1 MSYIKRVLAD
11 RPLGFWNLDTTT
23 DLAGNN
29 NLTFNGDHDFTDIL
43 PLNTSTYKNSN
54 NTGYTVVNGAKIT
67 SSSSISIPGQQKYH
81 AFTSGA
87 EKLTFGMEFW
97 FSLPPDSTY
106 FGFQTLLTIENVGQ
120 IFRSGDLIIFYI
132 AGAGFV
138 KKQIKSL
145 KSQNHIFAYYSN
157 RTMGIFVN
165 GVQGESLTLP
175 QNFVFTHTYN
185 QVSFTIPGNY
195 IEGDYIIY
203 NSLAF
208 YDKVLNE
215 KELKS
220 HIMWGLNDSKPQ
232 SYVKKIS
239 ASGFDIQNTKDRT
252 WFQQSFDT
260 EKNWNSGVLNNV
272 IVDNN
277 GLTLKK
283 TSAISDHTFNGLL
296 DFISLNNFSLEF
308 SMGNYHANAE
318 IIKINVNNS
327 SEYIVIRTTDTDLLY
342 FEYTQNEI
350 TSQIIDPIDISGL
363 SFFHVMLST
372 KNSYVSLAIQ
382 DVPSFLEVY
391 TSNSYPIFNPTQS
404 SLIFNNN
411 YINSGINIFNT
422 NVDLSE
428 YYKVEQIGGN
438 YVSTGRSK
446 YNDNFILYLDV
457 SGQIVQTTGIW
468 TYTIPSSLYYKIVGG
483 KISWNSATPDQQV
496 DFTHNLYNNVSVQ
509 IDKGNGWE
517 IVNNSFPIL
526 NYDFYL
532 YDTNFAGEKPDQAP
546 GFYFENDIKIRVVI
560 LSTDASSAYQPR
572 IDNLEISIYKD
583 LSIQDDTSNYVLEP
597 YSIIDENW
605 HNQPPPGVQQISSRP
620 YAIKSNNYNVLSR
633 SNNFGIKTSLEC
645 VPFIRQNI
653 PNLGYK
659 SLEFWFRKDT
669 YNSGHIMDTQVTNE
683 YITFNPLIS
692 QSGFKKVYVNGED
705 ISIVNKYIV
714 LGESVHIVAIYEDS
728 NINNIYLNNNLD
740 LNQGVSATYGYIALY
755 PNELSS
761 SEVYDRYI
769 SFLTNKTE
777 IVNESNSIGTLAE
790 YSGGDAVVAYSSASK
805 QAAI

>member
-23 DLAGNN
+23 DLAGSN
-29 NLTFNGDHDFTDIL
+29 NLTFYGDHDFTDIL

-54 NTGYTVVNGAKIT
+54 NIDYTIVNGAKIT
-67 SSSSISIPGQQKYH
+67 SSSYITIDNQESYN

-132 AGAGFV
+132 AGAGSV

-175 QNFVFTHTYN
+175 QDFVFTHTYS
-185 QVSFTIPGNY
+185 QVSFTLPGNY

-208 YDKVLNE
+208 YNKVLNE
-215 KELKS
+215 KEIKS

-260 EKNWNSGVLNNV
+260 EKNWNSGILNNI

-283 TSAISDHTFNGLL
+283 TSGISNHTFSGLL
-296 DFISLNNFSLEF
+296 DFISLNNFSLRT
-308 SMGNYHANAE
+308 SITNYHVNE
-318 IIKINVNNS
+318 EMLRINVNNS
-327 SEYIVIRTTDTDLLY
+327 NEYLSIRTTDTDLLY

-350 TSQIIDPIDISGL
+350 TTEIMDPIDISGWS
-363 SFFHVMLST
+363 SFSLMIST
-372 KNSYVSLAIQ
+372 KNSYVSLAIN
-382 DVPSFLEVY
+382 DYFMGTEIYS
-391 TSNSYPIFNPTQS
+391 SNLYPILNATQAFLIWNS
-404 SLIFNNN
+404 SYSPNNIRIYNTNIDLNQFWLGDDSVYENN
-411 YINSGINIFNT
+411 YIIYL
-422 NVDLSE
+422 D
-428 YYKVEQIGGN
+428 IGG
-438 YVSTGRSK
+438 G
-446 YNDNFILYLDV
+446 L
-457 SGQIVQTTGIW
+457 VQTRGVW
-468 TYTIPSSLYYKIVGG
+468 TYTIPASLYYKIVGG

-496 DFTHNLYNNVSVQ
+496 ELGQNLYNNVAVQ
-509 IDKGNGWE
+509 IDKSDGTISYPWE
-517 IVNNSFPIL
+517 TVYNSTPIL

-532 YDTNFAGEKPDQAP
+532 YDTNFAGEKPDQDP

-605 HNQPPPGVQQISSRP
+605 HNQPSPGVQQISSRP

-633 SNNFGIKTSLEC
+633 SNNFGIKTSSEC

-669 YNSGHIMDTQVTNE
+669 YNSGYIMDTQVTNE

-705 ISIVNKYIV
+705 ISVVNKYIV

-740 LNQGVSATYGYIALY
+740 LNQEISATYGYIALY

>member
-29 NLTFNGDHDFTDIL
+29 NLTLHDPISFEDIL

-54 NTGYTVVNGAKIT
+54 NIGYTVVNGAKLKASDYYGSRNYIT
-67 SSSSISIPGQQKYH
+67 IDNKESYH
-81 AFTSGA
+81 AFVTGS
-87 EKLTFGMEFW
+87 EKLTFGIEFW

-132 AGAGFV
+132 AGAGSV

-175 QNFVFTHTYN
+175 QNFVFTHTYS
-185 QVSFTIPGNY
+185 QISFTLPGNY

-208 YDKVLNE
+208 YNKVLNE
-215 KELKS
+215 KEIKS

-260 EKNWNSGVLNNV
+260 EKNWNSGILNNV

-283 TSAISDHTFNGLL
+283 TSGISNHTFSGLL
-296 DFISLNNFSLEF
+296 DFISLNNFALRTSIT
-308 SMGNYHANAE
+308 NYHVNE
-318 IIKINVNNS
+318 EMLRINVNNS
-327 SEYIVIRTTDTDLLY
+327 NEYLSIRTTDTDLLY
-342 FEYTQNEI
+342 FEYAQNEI
-350 TSQIIDPIDISGL
+350 TTEIMDPIDISGWS
-363 SFFHVMLST
+363 SFSLMISA
-372 KNSYVSLAIQ
+372 KNSYVSLAIN
-382 DVPSFLEVY
+382 DYFMGTEIYS
-391 TSNSYPIFNPTQS
+391 SNLYPILNATQAFLIWNS
-404 SLIFNNN
+404 SYSPNNIRIYNTNIDLNQFWLGDDSVYENN
-411 YINSGINIFNT
+411 YII
-422 NVDLSE
+422 
-428 YYKVEQIGGN
+428 
-438 YVSTGRSK
+438 
-446 YNDNFILYLDV
+446 YLDIG
-457 SGQIVQTTGIW
+457 SGLVQTRGSW
-468 TYTIPSSLYYKIVGG
+468 TYTIPTSLYYKIVGG
-483 KISWNSATPDQQV
+483 KISWNSATPDQQT
-496 DFTHNLYNNVSVQ
+496 DLSPGSSAYNNVAVQ
-509 IDKGNGWE
+509 IDKSDGTISYPWE
-517 IVNNSFPIL
+517 TVYNSAPIL

-532 YDTNFAGEKPDQAP
+532 YDTNFAGEKPDQDP

-583 LSIQDDTSNYVLEP
+583 LSIQDDTRNYVLEP

-605 HNQPPPGVQQISSRP
+605 HSQPPPGVQQISSRP

-633 SNNFGIKTSLEC
+633 SNNFGIKTSSEC

-669 YNSGHIMDTQVTNE
+669 YNSGYIMDTQVTNE

-692 QSGFKKVYVNGED
+692 QSGFKKVYVN
-705 ISIVNKYIV
+705 
-714 LGESVHIVAIYEDS
+714 
-728 NINNIYLNNNLD
+728 
-740 LNQGVSATYGYIALY
+740 
-755 PNELSS
+755 
-761 SEVYDRYI
+761 
-769 SFLTNKTE
+769 
-777 IVNESNSIGTLAE
+777 
-790 YSGGDAVVAYSSASK
+790 
-805 QAAI
+805 